1 MLQTESKSLI
11 DTEKQQGWGGSWY
24 HMSLGVQKNDEGES
38 TKEAGDLFLGF
49 TPDTL

>member
-11 DTEKQQGWGGSWY
+11 DTEKQQDATCLQGCK
-24 HMSLGVQKNDEGES
+24 KNDEGGS